1 MRFTLVCPWRHSPF
15 PPTQCLPFSF
25 IFFSASPINRKVKNR
40 DKTAPLWFTSKATRQ
55 QFDNIKVL
63 LDSFSYTPSFIF
75 YLSLTKTTTTAT
87 TLQRRGPDPLNDLL
101 MVPTEECRDL
111 RMFLFDSTW
120 IIYQKARR
128 EREKKLGKIWRGEK
142 GLEAIS
148 EVNRHGLARFSGGEN
163 SIKQQVKACV
173 SNAINWET
181 NSLLLPPQKYLK
193 SSNNVLSRQ

>member
-1 MRFTLVCPWRHSPF
+1 MDY
-15 PPTQCLPFSF
+15 LP
-25 IFFSASPINRKVKNR
+25 KGKEG
-40 DKTAPLWFTSKATRQ
+40 KK
-55 QFDNIKVL
+55 
-63 LDSFSYTPSFIF
+63 
-75 YLSLTKTTTTAT
+75 
-87 TLQRRGPDPLNDLL
+87 
-101 MVPTEECRDL
+101 
-111 RMFLFDSTW
+111 
-120 IIYQKARR
+120 
-128 EREKKLGKIWRGEK
+128 KKLGKIWRGEK